1 MGQADTFNFPWAEVD
16 LVVNCFSGG
25 HIVKRLFVSVLIAL
39 SVLSFGFNGGIAWS
53 QPKKDLNQAAV
64 EGDLDRVKA
73 LVGQGADVNS
83 LNRMQMTP
91 LVVAAMNSRT
101 AVCKFLADNGA
112 DLNANDVRGM
122 TALLYAVERNNKE
135 LVEFLV
141 KKGADVNITT
151 GRGEN
156 AFSLAKRK
164 HNAGGN
170 TEMVEIVDFLAKHG
184 AKDPVVS
191 DVYGDEYYGD
201 EGMLPGGRGEAPS
214 KQVAEIFKKVDEL
227 QERKKQRS
235 TEYLSSL
242 SDEKLAEIYTKH
254 TRNEDPLFALESVK
268 KDRPRVVRILLKQVV
283 ITPEDKKAFAAEFD
297 KITEE
302 LTSLGPAAVP
312 ETIVYLRRPKSGPRR
327 WVPNLQQRLLLW
339 ENALLRMGPGV
350 VEPLIALMDDES
362 IFLREKVAFVLSR
375 QADPRAKDVLLRG
388 LDDKSR
394 SVRSFAIDG
403 LVRLGPEVVG
413 QDKLAA
419 ILVSDLKDGTFYNSI
434 RGLKQYG
441 DESAIEPLRVIEQFD
456 TDRNDDG
463 LRRYAYEA
471 RLALNAI
478 LRRAGKPVTEVSREH
493 YSTAVS
499 HDELIA
505 AAQCPDAVIRKV
517 AIHQLSQYPDEKT
530 ALFLMERIK
539 EEKNTEVLH
548 SIRITLYWTIMIS
561 PENSSRRVAPPEV
574 MQKVFDAEL
583 AAVDTIWT
591 SNLLVS
597 RDGKSAFSAVVDLEH
612 LAEKIDTATGN
623 ANLILLAASH
633 RKVPLENINRFKRA
647 VRRNL
652 QVKELKKFEDLMI
665 ACYHAIASIAGL
677 PPETG
682 KAWSPQE
689 KLELQ
694 QQLAPLLDSPNPHI
708 VLISCLGCIG
718 DNRLSPRLIELLAHS
733 GPSTRS
739 LAAFALGEI
748 GDPNALPALQHLAET
763 DPYQQSEDVYPVRRS
778 AKEAIKKIRGN

>member
-1 MGQADTFNFPWAEVD
+1 M
-16 LVVNCFSGG
+16 
-25 HIVKRLFVSVLIAL
+25 KRLFVSVLIDLA
-39 SVLSFGFNGGIAWS
+39 VLSFSFNGGIAWS
-53 QPKKDLNQAAV
+53 QPKKDLNQAVV

-91 LVVAAMNSRT
+91 LVVAAMKSRT

-112 DLNANDVRGM
+112 DLNAKDYRGR
-122 TALLYAVERNNKE
+122 TALFYAVDRNNKE

-151 GRGEN
+151 ERGEN
-156 AFSLAKRK
+156 AFSLAKGKR
-164 HNAGGN
+164 NAGSN
-170 TEMVEIVDFLAKHG
+170 TEMVEIVAFLAKHG

-191 DVYGDEYYGD
+191 DVYGD

-254 TRNEDPLFALESVK
+254 TQNEDPLFALEFVK
-268 KDRPRVVRILLKQVV
+268 KDRPRVVRLLIGRVV
-283 ITPEDKKAFAAEFD
+283 TTPEDKKAFAAEFD

-312 ETIVYLRRPKSGPRR
+312 ETIVYLQRPKSGPRR
-327 WVPNLQQRLLLW
+327 WVPNLQQRLSLW
-339 ENALLRMGPGV
+339 QNALLRMGPGV

-362 IFLREKVAFVLSR
+362 ISLRANVALVLSR
-375 QADPRAKDVLLRG
+375 QVDPRAKDVLLRG

-394 SVRSFAIDG
+394 SVRRFAIDG
-403 LVRLGPEVVG
+403 LVRLGPGVVG
-413 QDKLAA
+413 QDKLAG
-419 ILVSDLKDGTFYNSI
+419 ILASGLQDGAFYTSI
-434 RGLKQYG
+434 RGLTQYG
-441 DESAIEPLRVIEQFD
+441 DESAIEQLRVIEQFD
-456 TDRNDDG
+456 TIRNDDG

-471 RLALNAI
+471 RLAINAI
-478 LRRAGKPVTEVSREH
+478 LRRAGKPVTEVSRED
-493 YSTAVS
+493 YSTAIS
-499 HDELIA
+499 LDELFV
-505 AAQCPDAVIRKV
+505 AAQCSHAAIRKD

-530 ALFLMERIK
+530 ALFLMKRIK
-539 EEKNTEVLH
+539 EEKDTEILH
-548 SIRITLYWTIMIS
+548 SIRMTLYWSIMIS
-561 PENSSRRVAPPEV
+561 SEISPRPAAPPEV

-583 AAVDTIWT
+583 AVVETIWT

-597 RDGKSAFSAVVDLEH
+597 RDGESAFSVDVDLEH
-612 LAEKIDTATGN
+612 LVEKIATATAN
-623 ANLILLAASH
+623 ADLILIAASH
-633 RKVPLENINRFKRA
+633 RKVPLENIKRYKAA
-647 VRRNL
+647 VRKNL
-652 QVKELKKFEDLMI
+652 QVKELSKFKDLMRT
-665 ACYHAIASIAGL
+665 CYSAIGSIAGL
-677 PPETG
+677 PLETG

-694 QQLAPLLDSPNPHI
+694 QQLAPLLDSPNPQ
-708 VLISCLGCIG
+708 VALISCLGCIG
-718 DNRLSPRLIELLAHS
+718 DNRLSPRLIELLAHND
-733 GPSTRS
+733 PHTRR

-748 GDPNALPALQHLAET
+748 GDPNALPVLQHLAET
-763 DPYQQSEDVYPVRRS
+763 DPYQHSEDLYPVRRS
-778 AKEAIKKIRGN
+778 AKEAIKKIREN

>member
-1 MGQADTFNFPWAEVD
+1 MQKLILLCACLLLVIPCQAEIITVD
-16 LVVNCFSGG
+16 DNAKKNPSTQVRPTESG
-25 HIVKRLFVSVLIAL
+25 SVPDSL
-39 SVLSFGFNGGIAWS
+39 S
-53 QPKKDLNQAAV
+53 
-64 EGDLDRVKA
+64 R
-73 LVGQGADVNS
+73 
-83 LNRMQMTP
+83 
-91 LVVAAMNSRT
+91 
-101 AVCKFLADNGA
+101 
-112 DLNANDVRGM
+112 
-122 TALLYAVERNNKE
+122 
-135 LVEFLV
+135 
-141 KKGADVNITT
+141 
-151 GRGEN
+151 
-156 AFSLAKRK
+156 
-164 HNAGGN
+164 
-170 TEMVEIVDFLAKHG
+170 
-184 AKDPVVS
+184 
-191 DVYGDEYYGD
+191 
-201 EGMLPGGRGEAPS
+201 
-214 KQVAEIFKKVDEL
+214 QVAEIFKKVDEL

-268 KDRPRVVRILLKQVV
+268 KDRPRVVRMLLRQVV
-283 ITPEDKKAFAAEFD
+283 ITPEDEKAFAAEFD

-327 WVPNLQQRLLLW
+327 WVPNIRQRVSLW

-362 IFLREKVAFVLSR
+362 IFLREKVVFVLSR
-375 QADPRAKDVLLRG
+375 LADPRAKDVLLRA

-394 SVRSFAIDG
+394 FVRIDAMDG

-413 QDKLAA
+413 QDKLVA
-419 ILVSDLKDGTFYNSI
+419 ILVSDLKDGSSYRSI
-434 RGLKQYG
+434 RELTKYG
-441 DESAIEPLRVIEQFD
+441 DESAIEQLRVIEQFD
-456 TDRNDDG
+456 TDRNEDG

-471 RLALNAI
+471 RLAINAI
-478 LRRAGKPVTEVSREH
+478 LRRAGKPVTEVSRED
-493 YSTAVS
+493 YSTEVS
-499 HDELIA
+499 RDELIA
-505 AAQCPDAVIRKV
+505 AAKCPHPSIRSS
-517 AIHQLSQYPDEKT
+517 AIHQLSQNPDEKT

-548 SIRITLYWTIMIS
+548 SIRMTLYWYIMIPS
-561 PENSSRRVAPPEV
+561 EISSRRAAPPEV

-591 SNLLVS
+591 SNLVVS
-597 RDGKSAFSAVVDLEH
+597 RDGKSTFSAAIDLEH
-612 LAEKIDTATGN
+612 LAEKIATATGN
-623 ANLILLAASH
+623 ADLILIAASL

-652 QVKELKKFEDLMI
+652 QVKELKKFEDLMRTG
-665 ACYHAIASIAGL
+665 YNSIASIAGL

-708 VLISCLGCIG
+708 SLILCLGCIG
-718 DNRLSPRLIELLAHS
+718 DNRLSPRLIELLAHNDW
-733 GPSTRS
+733 PTRS
-739 LAAFALGEI
+739 FAAFALGEI

-763 DPYQQSEDVYPVRRS
+763 DPYQLSDDRYPVRTS
-778 AKEAIKKIRGN
+778 ANEAIKKIREK